1 MFSLPPEIL
10 ANWLQPG
17 ALVAGAV
24 GGMGLLI
31 GAFRSLRGELKDE
44 MRAGEDRVNRRID
57 EVKEEMKDFKD
68 QVKEEMRAGE
78 DRVNRRIDEVKEEMK
93 DFKDQV
99 KEEMR
104 AGEDRMNKRIDE
116 VKEEMKEFKQEM
128 GEIKTLLIQALRLP
142 PPAQP

>member
-31 GAFRSLRGELKDE
+31 GAFRHLGSDLKGE
-44 MRAGEDRVNRRID
+44 MREM
-57 EVKEEMKDFKD
+57 KEEM
-68 QVKEEMRAGE
+68 
-78 DRVNRRIDEVKEEMK
+78 
-93 DFKDQV
+93 
-99 KEEMR
+99 
-104 AGEDRMNKRIDE
+104 
-116 VKEEMKEFKQEM
+116 
-128 GEIKTLLIQALRLP
+128 EIKTLLIQALRLP

>member
-44 MRAGEDRVNRRID
+44 MRAGEDRMNKRIDEVREEMRAGEDRTNKRIDEVREEMRAGEERTNKRID
-57 EVKEEMKDFKD
+57 EVKEEMK
-68 QVKEEMRAGE
+68 
-78 DRVNRRIDEVKEEMK
+78 EVK
-93 DFKDQV
+93 V
-99 KEEMR
+99 
-104 AGEDRMNKRIDE
+104 
-116 VKEEMKEFKQEM
+116 EMKEFKQEM

>member
-31 GAFRSLRGELKDE
+31 GAFRSLRGELK
-44 MRAGEDRVNRRID
+44 
-57 EVKEEMKDFKD
+57 
-68 QVKEEMRAGE
+68 EEMRAGE
-78 DRVNRRIDEVKEEMK
+78 ARTNR
-93 DFKDQV
+93 
-99 KEEMR
+99 
-104 AGEDRMNKRIDE
+104 RIDE